1 MDEYYAYN
9 MIHVLINCKKYIF
22 SKSKNYWLRQENSD
36 EISHIIIFIIL
47 LIEQL
52 IATWYMEVN
61 VTIEK

>member
-1 MDEYYAYN
+1 MYRTKKFN
-9 MIHVLINCKKYIF
+9 SKKYIF
-22 SKSKNYWLRQENSD
+22 SKSKNSWFRQNSN
-36 EISHIIIFIIL
+36 EISHVIIFIIL

>member
-1 MDEYYAYN
+1 MCRTKKFN
-9 MIHVLINCKKYIF
+9 SKKYIF
-22 SKSKNYWLRQENSD
+22 SKSKNSWLRQNSN
-36 EISHIIIFIIL
+36 EISHVIIFIIL